1 LIFGYWH
8 STDHDRIREA
18 VEAWRV
24 HFPDFRVIGDKD
36 IEPLIA
42 RQFPNC
48 LEAYQRIRIPC
59 CKSDLARMLGLYEW
73 GGLYV
78 DVHCGIRDEKFIRE
92 LMASL
97 ASFEMILFDKHRKSN
112 QWHLTPSFMFARK
125 HSEIPL
131 ECVANAFRNIRS
143 HWRMEKE
150 QGFRPYNLWGM
161 VASGN
166 LINSLIDFS
175 VQPPALKPRF
185 AQKAWLFPEE
195 TAPIARNMHSSY
207 REPGMHWSERQLR
220 EPLFD

>member
-1 LIFGYWH
+1 
-8 STDHDRIREA
+8 
-18 VEAWRV
+18 
-24 HFPDFRVIGDKD
+24 
-36 IEPLIA
+36 
-42 RQFPNC
+42 
-48 LEAYQRIRIPC
+48 
-59 CKSDLARMLGLYEW
+59 
-73 GGLYV
+73 
-78 DVHCGIRDEKFIRE
+78 
-92 LMASL
+92 
-97 ASFEMILFDKHRKSN
+97 
-112 QWHLTPSFMFARK
+112 
-125 HSEIPL
+125 
-131 ECVANAFRNIRS
+131 
-143 HWRMEKE
+143 MEKE